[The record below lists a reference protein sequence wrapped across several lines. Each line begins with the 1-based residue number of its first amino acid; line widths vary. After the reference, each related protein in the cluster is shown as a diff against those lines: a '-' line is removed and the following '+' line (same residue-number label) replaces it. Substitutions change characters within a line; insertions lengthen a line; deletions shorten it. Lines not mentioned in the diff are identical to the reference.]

1 MYRLR
6 RLGRTDRSQLQTIAP
21 PRDAAQRA
29 DLRALKRWTPL
40 TAALFAA
47 ACASTQYG
55 ASAANMARAQHGA
68 PDGYA
73 LFEQKCAGCH
83 GARGESVNR
92 APRILGEG
100 ALPDY
105 PAEHNPNADPAA
117 GDPELL
123 RLRAQTRPPG
133 APWRD
138 PFRTADDLYR
148 YVSKNMPLPASK
160 AGSLSTA
167 QYWAVINIMLLAHGV
182 ALPPEGVSAK
192 NAAQVKL

>member
-1 MYRLR
+1 MRTSK
-6 RLGRTDRSQLQTIAP
+6 RLGPLVAV
-21 PRDAAQRA
+21 
-29 DLRALKRWTPL
+29 AL
-40 TAALFAA
+40 AV

-55 ASAANMARAQHGA
+55 ASAANMQLAQTNA

-73 LFEQKCAGCH
+73 LFQQKCAGCH

-92 APRILGEG
+92 APRIMGPG

-105 PAEHNPNADPAA
+105 PAERNNNTDPAA

-123 RLRAQTRPPG
+123 KLRAQTRPAG

-148 YVSKNMPLPASK
+148 YVSKNMPLPADK
-160 AGSLSTA
+160 AGSLSA
-167 QYWAVINIMLLAHGV
+167 EQYWAVINFMLLAHGV
-182 ALPPEGVSAK
+182 QVPPQGVSAT
-192 NAAQVKL
+192 NASSVKL